1 DSHPYGD
8 QFRAAAATEF
18 HELEKKVI
26 FRPIPQSVPLSAKA
40 QILPLLWVFTYK
52 FDTDGYLVKFKARIC
67 VRGDLQ
73 RPDDQTTYAATLAA
87 RTFRALMA
95 VTAAFDLETRH
106 LDAVNAFLNS
116 SLDETIYCHFPDGF
130 KQLERCLLLLKAL
143 YGLCRS
149 PLLWLNSLSTLLLNL
164 ELRKVDLALFCNN

>member
-1 DSHPYGD
+1 MLSFVGDSSSLHAAFTAGTMISRPRIHRDQLPDPPRAWKDLDSHLYGD

-18 HELEKKVI
+18 RELEKKVT
-26 FRPIPQSVPLSAKA
+26 FCLIPQSVPLSAKA

-52 FDTDGYLVKFKARIC
+52 FDTDRYLFKFKARIC

-73 RPDDQTTYAATLAA
+73 RPDNQATYAATLAA

-116 SLDETIYCHFPDGF
+116 S
-130 KQLERCLLLLKAL
+130 
-143 YGLCRS
+143 
-149 PLLWLNSLSTLLLNL
+149 
-164 ELRKVDLALFCNN
+164 